1 MSLCSVYVVPRIWH
15 IVGFI
20 QLCNQTVKNFLSCAC
35 FNTVLANANYVCR
48 VWTHSMGGFINNWWC
63 HLKNFFK
70 RLIHLFSYWYSLF
83 YIPRALIFVCFQN
96 VSFFLLYFSSPI
108 CHLYPQP
115 AAGRGRWLPLPEPG
129 SAWGFCLWKWSSTF
143 QKCFLSISL
152 LGLDILIQSALRWLL
167 L

>member
-1 MSLCSVYVVPRIWH
+1 MFDDVILK
-15 IVGFI
+15 
-20 QLCNQTVKNFLSCAC
+20 TFLKGS
-35 FNTVLANANYVCR
+35 Y
-48 VWTHSMGGFINNWWC
+48 I
-63 HLKNFFK
+63 FF
-70 RLIHLFSYWYSLF
+70 LTDTPFF
-83 YIPRALIFVCFQN
+83 YIPHALIFVCFQN

-129 SAWGFCLWKWSSTF
+129 SAWGLCLWKWSATF

-152 LGLDILIQSALRWLL
+152 LGLDIFIQSALRWLL